1 MMVTAKNIHELVGQE
16 LGVSAWQTIDQDR
29 INQFAACTGDHQW
42 VHVDVE
48 RAKKG
53 PFGTTVAHGYL
64 TLSLL
69 ASTGLEVF
77 QERGLQFAGFLNY
90 GLDKTRFIAPVKV
103 DSRVRNRIKL
113 VAVEV
118 KGPGRTLL
126 TLENTLE
133 IEGEDKP
140 ALVAIALGM
149 ALG

>member
-1 MMVTAKNIHELVGQE
+1 MVMTAQTIHELVGQE

-29 INQFAACTGDHQW
+29 INKFAECTGDHQW

-69 ASTGLEVF
+69 ASTALEVF
-77 QERGLQFAGFLNY
+77 EGKVSFMGFLNY
-90 GLDKTRFIAPVKV
+90 GLDKARFITPVKV
-103 DSRVRNRIKL
+103 NARVRNRIKI
-113 VAVEV
+113 VAVEA
-118 KGPGRTLL
+118 KGPGRTLI
-126 TLENTLE
+126 TTENTLE
-133 IEGEDKP
+133 IEGEEKP

>member
-1 MMVTAKNIHELVGQE
+1 MLVTAKNIHEFVGQE
-16 LGVSAWQTIDQDR
+16 LGVSSWITIDQAR
-29 INQFAACTGDHQW
+29 INTFAECTGDHQW

-69 ASTGLEVF
+69 ASTALEVF
-77 QERGLQFAGFLNY
+77 EGKVQFAGFLNY
-90 GLDKTRFIAPVKV
+90 GLDKARFVTPVKV
-103 DSRVRNRIKL
+103 DARVRNRIKL
-113 VAVEV
+113 VAVEP
-118 KGPGRTLL
+118 KGPGRTLI
-126 TLENTLE
+126 TTENTLE
-133 IEGEDKP
+133 IEGEEKP

>member
-1 MMVTAKNIHELVGQE
+1 MVMTAATIHELVGQE

-29 INQFAACTGDHQW
+29 INKFAECTGDNQW

-69 ASTGLEVF
+69 ASTALEVF
-77 QERGLQFAGFLNY
+77 EGKVSFMGFLNY
-90 GLDKTRFIAPVKV
+90 GLDKARFITPVKV
-103 DSRVRNRIKL
+103 DSRVRNRIKI
-113 VAVEV
+113 VAVEA
-118 KGPGRTLL
+118 KGPGRTLI
-126 TLENTLE
+126 TTENTLE
-133 IEGEDKP
+133 IEGEEKP